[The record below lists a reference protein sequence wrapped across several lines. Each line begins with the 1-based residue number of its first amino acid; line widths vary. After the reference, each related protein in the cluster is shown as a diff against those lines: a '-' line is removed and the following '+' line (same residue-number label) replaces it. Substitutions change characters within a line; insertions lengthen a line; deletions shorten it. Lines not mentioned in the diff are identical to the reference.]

1 MKDNSMYRVTYVTPD
16 GRKWQTGSMSYE
28 EAQAKQAE
36 FIADPECA
44 NVEIVPA

>member
-1 MKDNSMYRVTYVTPD
+1 MYRVTYTSN
-16 GRKWQTGSMSYE
+16 GRRWQTGSMSYE
-28 EAQAKQAE
+28 EAQVKQAE